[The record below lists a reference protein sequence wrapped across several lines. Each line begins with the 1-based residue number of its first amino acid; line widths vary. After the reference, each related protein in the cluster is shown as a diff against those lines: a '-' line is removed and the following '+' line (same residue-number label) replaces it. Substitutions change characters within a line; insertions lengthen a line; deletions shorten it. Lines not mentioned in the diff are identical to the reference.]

1 MSEVLSILMV
11 VALMGLLFTGY
22 PVALVLIAVAM
33 AFTAI
38 GIAVGEMNLL
48 MIYAFPLRVYSLLA
62 ESLIF
67 SAIPPLI
74 FMGVAL
80 AKSGLAGDLFASVAT
95 LMRRVPGGLAVSV
108 LLLGILIAPSAGV
121 IGASVGVLALAALPS
136 MLEAG
141 YDKAFASGAVAA
153 SGTLGI
159 ALPPAV
165 MLFFLADLVES
176 PLIGMFTGILLPA
189 GILAAAYIVY
199 FMFRGKR
206 PLAVDGSVGTLHVSI
221 RPLALAR
228 AVLPPVV
235 LIGTVLASMIG
246 GWAAPS
252 QSGAIG
258 AFGAFLLMLSR
269 RTFSLTQLKEA
280 LVETTHIVAM
290 VFLIIIAANAFS
302 FVFRVFQGDE
312 ALAKGLELLGLGN
325 WGKLIFILSVIFV
338 LGFFIDWLEIVLIT
352 LPIFVPVIA
361 KLDFAAHVGDALAV
375 KVWIG
380 VAVALVL
387 QTSFLTPPFGFALF
401 FLRGSAPPDVKMADI
416 YRGVAPIVV
425 IQLAVLCIVLAYPWL
440 ATALA
445 KVALR

>member
-1 MSEVLSILMV
+1 MSEMLSALMV
-11 VALMGLLFTGY
+11 IALMALLFTGY
-22 PVALVLIAVAM
+22 PVALVLMAVTMVFTLVGIIA
-33 AFTAI
+33 
-38 GIAVGEMNLL
+38 GELNLL
-48 MIYAFPLRVYSLLA
+48 MIYTFPVRLYSILA

-80 AKSGLAGDLFASVAT
+80 AKTGLAGDLFANVAA
-95 LMRRVPGGLAVSV
+95 LMRRVPGGLAITV

-121 IGASVGVLALAALPS
+121 IGASVGVLTLAALPS

-141 YDKAFASGAVAA
+141 YDKSFASGAVAA

-159 ALPPAV
+159 TLPPAV
-165 MLFFLADLVES
+165 MLFFLADLVGS
-176 PLIGMFTGILLPA
+176 PLIGMFAGILLPA
-189 GILAAAYIVY
+189 GILVIAYIAY
-199 FMFRGKR
+199 FIVRGGR
-206 PLAVDGSVGTLHVSI
+206 PSAVDAGSARSEAPI
-221 RPLALAR
+221 SFLAFMR
-228 AVLPPVV
+228 AVLPPVILV
-235 LIGTVLASMIG
+235 GAVLASMIA

-258 AFGAFLLMLSR
+258 AFGAFLLMVGR
-269 RTFSLTQLKEA
+269 RSFSLSQLKDV
-280 LVETTHIVAM
+280 LVETTNIVAM

-302 FVFRVFQGDE
+302 LVFRSFQGDE
-312 ALAKGLELLGLGN
+312 ALAKGLALLGLGD
-325 WGKLIFILSVIFV
+325 WGKLLFILGVIFV

-352 LPIFVPVIA
+352 LPIFVPIID
-361 KLDFAAHVGDALAV
+361 KLDFAAHVGGALAV
-375 KVWIG
+375 KVWMG

-425 IQLAVLCIVLAYPWL
+425 IQLAVLCIVLTYPWL
-440 ATALA
+440 ATELA
-445 KVALR
+445 KAAMR

>member
-1 MSEVLSILMV
+1 MSEVLAVTMVVSLMV
-11 VALMGLLFTGY
+11 LLFTGY
-22 PVALVLIAVAM
+22 PVALVLMAVTM
-33 AFTAI
+33 IFTI
-38 GIAVGEMNLL
+38 VGILAGEMNAA
-48 MIYAFPLRVYSLLA
+48 MVYTFPVRLYSIMA

-80 AKSGLAGDLFASVAT
+80 AKTGLAGDMFASVAA
-95 LMRRVPGGLAVSV
+95 LLRRVPGGLAITV

-141 YDKAFASGAVAA
+141 YDKGFASGAVAA

-165 MLFFLADLVES
+165 MLFFLADLVGS
-176 PLIGMFTGILLPA
+176 PLIGMFTGILVPA
-189 GILAAAYIVY
+189 GMLAVGYIIY
-199 FMFRGKR
+199 FMFRGGL
-206 PLAVDGSVGTLHVSI
+206 PSVGD
-221 RPLALAR
+221 R
-228 AVLPPVV
+228 APDASRAPMRISVVVRSVLPPVV
-235 LIGTVLASMIG
+235 LVGAVLASMIA

-258 AFGAFLLMLSR
+258 AFGAFLLMLGR
-269 RTFSLTQLKEA
+269 RSFSLEQLKDV
-280 LVETTHIVAM
+280 LVETAHIVAM

-302 FVFRVFQGDE
+302 FIFRVFQGDE

-325 WGKLIFILSVIFV
+325 WGKLLFILGVIFV

-352 LPIFVPVIA
+352 LPIFVPVIG
-361 KLDFAAHVGDALAV
+361 KLDFAAHVGDAIAV
-375 KVWIG
+375 NVWIG

-401 FLRGSAPPDVKMADI
+401 FLRGSAPPEVKMSDI
-416 YRGVAPIVV
+416 YRGVAPIVF
-425 IQLAVLCIVLAYPWL
+425 IQLGVLCIVLAYPWL
-440 ATALA
+440 ATELA
-445 KVALR
+445 KIAVK